1 MKKNCSVCNGRVKF
15 DIETQKYKC
24 TKCGQEYLAINE
36 EKKEKQDKVE
46 VVNAEKDTK
55 ELIKSIVSWVLTIV
69 ICLVSAKLFTT
80 FVVSSVEVEGTSMYS
95 TLDDGDKAL
104 TDALF
109 YKMGKINRFDI
120 VIIKMDNGPH
130 KGERLVKRIIGLP
143 GETIEYKD
151 KTLYINGEVVEENF
165 LVDEA
170 KEDTGT
176 IVETKIGEGKYFV
189 LGDNRGASSDSRR
202 FGFVEKKEIIGR
214 GLLRFM
220 VCTTKDS
227 SGECSR
233 RKFIWPSAVE

>member
-15 DIETQKYKC
+15 DVETQKYKC
-24 TKCGQEYLAINE
+24 IKCGQEYLESSSSEVKVNGIKE
-36 EKKEKQDKVE
+36 EKNPKEM
-46 VVNAEKDTK
+46 
-55 ELIKSIVSWVLTIV
+55 IKSIVSWVLTIV

-80 FVVSSVEVEGTSMYS
+80 FVISSVEVDGTSMYS

-120 VIIKMDNGPH
+120 VIIKMDSGPH
-130 KGERLVKRIIGLP
+130 KGEKLVKRVIALP

-151 KTLYINGEVVEENF
+151 STLYINGEVVEENF
-165 LVDEA
+165 IVDLA
-170 KEDTGT
+170 KEATGT
-176 IVETKIGEGKYFV
+176 IIKTTLGEDEYFV

-202 FGFVEKKEIIGR
+202 FGTVEKSEIKGR

-220 VCTTKDS
+220 VCTKKDS
-227 SGECSR
+227 SGECTK
-233 RKFIWPSAVE
+233 RKFIWPSVVD